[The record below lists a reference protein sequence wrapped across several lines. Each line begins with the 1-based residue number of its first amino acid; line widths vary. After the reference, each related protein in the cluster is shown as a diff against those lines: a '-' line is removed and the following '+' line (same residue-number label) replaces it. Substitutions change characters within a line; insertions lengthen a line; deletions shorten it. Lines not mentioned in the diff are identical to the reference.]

1 MEEIMKD
8 NLAGKIRAY
17 MAEHPA
23 AKAPEV
29 VANTGATLAYVYSVA
44 QKVRKAKSK
53 KSQATKGQTVVRAVL
68 NKDAELIE
76 NMKTLLIVQQN
87 RIEQL
92 TTIVAYLETVCFKDG
107 PPV

>member
-1 MEEIMKD
+1 MKD
-8 NLAGKIRAY
+8 NLASKIRAY

-29 VANTGATLAYVYSVA
+29 VKATGATLAYVYSVA
-44 QKVRKAKSK
+44 QKSRKAKAK
-53 KSQATKGQTVVRAVL
+53 ATKGQTVVRAVL
-68 NKDAELIE
+68 NKDSELIE

-107 PPV
+107 ASV

>member
-1 MEEIMKD
+1 MENVMEKD

-17 MAEHPA
+17 MAEHPN

-44 QKVRKAKSK
+44 QKARKSKAKAK
-53 KSQATKGQTVVRAVL
+53 PTKGQTVVRAVL

-92 TTIVAYLETVCFKDG
+92 TTIVTYLETVCFKDG
-107 PPV
+107 ASV

>member
-1 MEEIMKD
+1 MKN
-8 NLAGKIRAY
+8 NLASKIRAY
-17 MAEHPA
+17 MAEHPT

-29 VANTGATLAYVYSVA
+29 VAATGATIAYVYSVA
-44 QKVRKAKSK
+44 QKVRKAKAK
-53 KSQATKGQTVVRAVL
+53 KSQPTKGQVVVRAVL
-68 NKDAELIE
+68 NKDAELVE
-76 NMKTLLIVQQN
+76 NMKTLLMVQQN

>member
-1 MEEIMKD
+1 MKD

-17 MAEHPA
+17 MAEHPT

-29 VANTGATLAYVYSVA
+29 VAATGATIAYVYSVA
-44 QKVRKAKSK
+44 QKARKSKAKAK
-53 KSQATKGQTVVRAVL
+53 PTKGQVVVRAVL
-68 NKDAELIE
+68 NKDAELVE
-76 NMKTLLIVQQN
+76 NMKTLLMVQQN

>member
-1 MEEIMKD
+1 MKD

-17 MAEHPA
+17 MTEHPE
-23 AKAPEV
+23 AKAPQV
-29 VANTGATLAYVYSVA
+29 VEATGATLAYVYSVA
-44 QKVRKAKSK
+44 QKMRKSKAKAK
-53 KSQATKGQTVVRAVL
+53 NATKGQTVVRAVL

>member
-1 MEEIMKD
+1 MKD

-17 MAEHPA
+17 MTEHPT
-23 AKAPEV
+23 AKAPQV
-29 VANTGATLAYVYSVA
+29 VEATGATLAYVYSVA
-44 QKVRKAKSK
+44 QKMRKSKAKN
-53 KSQATKGQTVVRAVL
+53 ATKGQTVVRAVL

-76 NMKTLLIVQQN
+76 NMKKLLIVQQN

>member
-1 MEEIMKD
+1 MKD

-23 AKAPEV
+23 AKSPEV
-29 VANTGATLAYVYSVA
+29 AKATGATVAYVYAVT
-44 QKVRKAKSK
+44 QKARKSKAKTK
-53 KSQATKGQTVVRAVL
+53 PTKGQVVVRSVL
-68 NKDAELIE
+68 SKDVELIE
-76 NMKTLLIVQQN
+76 NMKTLLMVQQN